1 MFLGLFKPTDHV
13 LRKGVY
19 CLNHAA
25 TYLFISGL
33 DTTIFV
39 CVIVIKRLKPFESVS
54 ELASDCV
61 DSGTSV

>member
-1 MFLGLFKPTDHV
+1 MFPGLFKPTDHV

-25 TYLFISGL
+25 TNLFISGL
-33 DTTIFV
+33 DATVFV
-39 CVIVIKRLKPFESVS
+39 CVTVVKRLKPFESVS
-54 ELASDCV
+54 ALASDCV